1 MRGRKQDQRM
11 AVKGKE
17 VFVGIDVHKESWQ
30 VTIRMEG
37 EEIFHGRMAG
47 DYRVL
52 RRVLGRFAESKIKV
66 AYEAGPCGFGLHD
79 QLREDGIECIVV
91 PPSLIP
97 IESGNKVKTDKR
109 DSRKLARLLESN
121 MLKRV
126 HVLTPEDRADRE
138 LLRTRRQIVQH
149 RNDVA
154 RQIRSKL
161 LFYGIRP
168 PISIQGGWSKAFIQW
183 IKDLG
188 LGSEVLKISFQS
200 LIELYEYLNSQ
211 VITIT
216 RNVVELSRG
225 DKYRKRVQL
234 LRSVPGIG
242 ILIGME
248 ILVEIQD
255 MGRFKRAEELA
266 SYIGLTPSEFSTGEH
281 VRQGRITRCG
291 NKRVRTCLVEASW
304 FLIRKDLGL
313 RKKYDRLKQ
322 WRGGKR
328 AIIAIARHLIIRIR
342 RILLNQEPYVVGAAA

>member
-1 MRGRKQDQRM
+1 MRGKHQGREI
-11 AVKGKE
+11 AVRGKE

-30 VTIRMEG
+30 VTVRTEG
-37 EEIFHGRMAG
+37 EEVFHGRIAS

-52 RRVLGRFAESKIKV
+52 RRILGRFAGSIIKV

-79 QLREDGIECIVV
+79 QLTGDGIEGIVV

-109 DSRKLARLLESN
+109 DSRKLAKLLESN

-138 LLRTRRQIVQH
+138 LLRTRRQILEH
-149 RNDVA
+149 RSDVA
-154 RQIRSKL
+154 RQIKSKL

-168 PISIQGGWSKAFIQW
+168 PFSTQAGWSKAFIQW
-183 IKDLG
+183 IKDMSF
-188 LGSEVLKISFQS
+188 GSEVLKVSFQS
-200 LIELYEYLNSQ
+200 LIELYEYLTCQ
-211 VITIT
+211 VIAVS
-216 RNVVELSRG
+216 RKVVELSRSE
-225 DKYRKRVQL
+225 KYRKRVQL

-242 ILIGME
+242 MLIAME

-255 MGRFKRAEELA
+255 MARFKRAEELA

-304 FLIRKDLGL
+304 VLIRKDFGL